1 MTKKKSNKTNSVYH
15 HRRQRLDTVFS
26 YQDDIQLA
34 MGILQYGNKWK
45 YIWKEKNLTHI
56 PYSSLK
62 DRARSKTFKELMDRI
77 IVQQQQ
83 NNRHYWNTN
92 LEKSTIVRRRETT
105 NKQVNHNERKSIR
118 IVEKQPFLSDYP
130 SKDILSDLSD
140 DDDDDDDTYEP
151 KTYLDIQLRP
161 PCPTKQQQQ
170 QQQQTTLSPTF
181 RYWHQPIITEEDIRK
196 ENEAYL

>member
-1 MTKKKSNKTNSVYH
+1 MTKKKKKKKKSNNRFYHHHH

-34 MGILQYGNKWK
+34 MGIYQYGNKWK

-62 DRARSKTFKELMDRI
+62 DRARSKAFKELMDRI

-83 NNRHYWNTN
+83 QSNWNT
-92 LEKSTIVRRRETT
+92 TT
-105 NKQVNHNERKSIR
+105 LQTMVQQRTEQHMNKDDRNSIR
-118 IVEKQPFLSDYP
+118 MIEQQPTDYP

-140 DDDDDDDTYEP
+140 DEDEP
-151 KTYLDIQLRP
+151 KTFWDIQLRS
-161 PCPTKQQQQ
+161 TEQST
-170 QQQQTTLSPTF
+170 TTLSPTF
-181 RYWHQPIITEEDIRK
+181 RYWHQPIITKEDIQK